1 MLQKFLAAV
10 VAEEWARLY
19 DETAPPDTPLLINTS
34 SLADEL
40 STATLVWLQEDPPAA
55 YHEMAFSLARIHGEC
70 YNLLQS
76 FSTDCKLP
84 FPAIPSL
91 GSEIDI
97 TGEKEGCFTI
107 EIGKKAVG
115 PMFDVL
121 KGMLGRTKKRELGVI
136 SDKRLKVVSSID
148 HYLEVKVQHD
158 IRVSA
163 ACAAAFVAFKST
175 PDKVSPIVKG
185 IMNSIKVSVKLSL
198 LDPGLTLRQNEENV
212 DLQTRS
218 AVAVGCFVR
227 FCVDHNLVQ
236 PPDKIVKNL
245 CTFLCQDAEQTPTF
259 SYTTTILNGII
270 SFPGSKAAV
279 ALAESAK
286 KDHASTPDSSNA
298 IKSRITRRGSVLAF
312 VELSNRFGSRLLDVV
327 PRMWHS
333 MAGGLTSACKSGM
346 FGLYF
351 LEQILTRFPADV
363 ADVDSL
369 VATSLGQD
377 VIDSLSVLEAVVPT
391 FQGELRH
398 KLSELFPILN
408 LTLRSRYAIIRQ
420 STARCFSTIC
430 EIMTVDAMLFVVE
443 KIIPFI
449 SDSSNLHNRQGATEL
464 IYRM

>member
-10 VAEEWARLY
+10 IAEEWARMY
-19 DETAPPDTPLLINTS
+19 DEAAPQDTPLLINTS

-40 STATLVWLQEDPPAA
+40 STAALVWLQEDPPAA

-84 FPAIPSL
+84 FTAIPPL

-97 TGEKEGCFTI
+97 TGEREGCFTI
-107 EIGKKAVG
+107 EVGKEAVG
-115 PMFDVL
+115 QMFDRL
-121 KGMLGRTKKRELGVI
+121 KGMLGRTKKRELGII

-163 ACAAAFVAFKST
+163 ACAAAFIAFKST

-185 IMNSIKVSVKLSL
+185 IMNSIKVSILVSL
-198 LDPGLTLRQNEENV
+198 LELGLTLGQNEENV

-218 AVAVGCFVR
+218 AVAVGSFVK

-259 SYTTTILNGII
+259 SYTTTILDGIL
-270 SFPGSKAAV
+270 SFQGSKAA

-286 KDHASTPDSSNA
+286 KDHAPTADNSDAT
-298 IKSRITRRGSVLAF
+298 KSRITRRGSVLAF
-312 VELSNRFGSRLLDVV
+312 VELSNKFGSRLLDVV
-327 PRMWHS
+327 PKMWNS
-333 MAGGLTSACKSGM
+333 MAGGLTSACKSGV
-346 FGLYF
+346 FS
-351 LEQILTRFPADV
+351 PK
-363 ADVDSL
+363 
-369 VATSLGQD
+369 
-377 VIDSLSVLEAVVPT
+377 T
-391 FQGELRH
+391 FSK
-398 KLSELFPILN
+398 KLNLFP
-408 LTLRSRYAIIRQ
+408 SRC
-420 STARCFSTIC
+420 SRC
-430 EIMTVDAMLFVVE
+430 
-443 KIIPFI
+443 
-449 SDSSNLHNRQGATEL
+449 
-464 IYRM
+464 

>member
-1 MLQKFLAAV
+1 MFRPILKHYISSTSMLQKFLAAV
-10 VAEEWARLY
+10 VAEEWARIH
-19 DETAPPDTPLLINTS
+19 DKTAPPGALLLINTS

-40 STATLVWLQEDPPAA
+40 STAALAWLQEDPPAA

-84 FPAIPSL
+84 FTAIPSL

-107 EIGKKAVG
+107 EVGKEAVG
-115 PMFDVL
+115 PMFDRL
-121 KGMLGRTKKRELGVI
+121 KDMLGRTKKRELGVI

-185 IMNSIKVSVKLSL
+185 IMNSIKVGVVESL
-198 LDPGLTLRQNEENV
+198 LEPGLTLKQNEENV

-218 AVAVGCFVR
+218 AVAVGCFVK

-259 SYTTTILNGII
+259 SYATTILDGIL
-270 SFPGSKAAV
+270 SFPGSKAAATLAGV
-279 ALAESAK
+279 AR
-286 KDHASTPDSSNA
+286 KDHASNPDSNNP

-312 VELSNRFGSRLLDVV
+312 VELSNRFGSRLLDIV
-327 PRMWHS
+327 PKMWNS
-333 MAGGLTSACKSGM
+333 MAGGLTSVCKSGAS
-346 FGLYF
+346 GL
-351 LEQILTRFPADV
+351 
-363 ADVDSL
+363 
-369 VATSLGQD
+369 
-377 VIDSLSVLEAVVPT
+377 VIFS
-391 FQGELRH
+391 
-398 KLSELFPILN
+398 N
-408 LTLRSRYAIIRQ
+408 RY
-420 STARCFSTIC
+420 
-430 EIMTVDAMLFVVE
+430 
-443 KIIPFI
+443 
-449 SDSSNLHNRQGATEL
+449 
-464 IYRM
+464 